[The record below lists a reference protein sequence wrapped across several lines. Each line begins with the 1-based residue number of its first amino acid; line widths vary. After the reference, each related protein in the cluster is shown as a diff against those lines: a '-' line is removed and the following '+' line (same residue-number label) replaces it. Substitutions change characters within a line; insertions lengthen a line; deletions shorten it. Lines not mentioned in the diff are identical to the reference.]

1 MSILRTYQREDS
13 FRSDLEAQPT
23 GQWPLYHLN
32 VDLTVN
38 KDLRDFA
45 PGDWACHVNG
55 SGTGRGI
62 VVAVTE
68 DEIAVLWSTCSQEV
82 DDFSKFTFPSLRRST
97 TGPLIAKQ
105 LVSIQPMSVPSSA
118 IFYLDYKY
126 GNEETETVTPAPAQ
140 GPRLSKNRGRSPR
153 RPGRPTRGPRKNP

>member
-1 MSILRTYQREDS
+1 VSILRTYQCEDS
-13 FRSDLEAQPT
+13 FRSDIEAQPT
-23 GQWPLYHLN
+23 GQWPLYRPN

-55 SGTGRGI
+55 TGRGI

-68 DEIAVLWSTCSQEV
+68 VEIAVLWSTCPQEV
-82 DDFSKFTFPSLRRST
+82 DDFSKFTFPSVRRST
-97 TGPLIAKQ
+97 TGPLIAQQ
-105 LVSIQPMSVPSSA
+105 LVSIQPMPVPSSV

-126 GNEETETVTPAPAQ
+126 GNEEAETVTPAPSL
-140 GPRLSKNRGRSPR
+140 RLPKNRRRSPG